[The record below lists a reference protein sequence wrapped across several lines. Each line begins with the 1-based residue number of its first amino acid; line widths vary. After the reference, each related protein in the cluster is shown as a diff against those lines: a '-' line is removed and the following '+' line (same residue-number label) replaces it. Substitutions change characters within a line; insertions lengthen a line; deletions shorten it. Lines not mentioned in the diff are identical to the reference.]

1 MVKIY
6 FTRHGETNWNNTNII
21 QGHMDSDLT
30 ENGVEMALQLREE
43 VKDIKFDKIY
53 SSDLGRAYKTA
64 ELIVPGQE
72 IIKTKL
78 LREIDM
84 GDWSGM
90 YFPDIEEK
98 YPELH
103 NTYFNNPDKYY
114 RDDGESLY
122 DLNKRVKK
130 FFEKN
135 IYKTEDETILIVS
148 HGVTIISIFNLM
160 ENNPIENFWKNRGI
174 KNAAFNIA
182 EYDGGKFKIIKKAS
196 KTKLFNI

>member
-90 YFPDIEEK
+90 YFPDIEKK
-98 YPELH
+98 YPKLH
-103 NTYFNNPDKYY
+103 STYFNNPDKYH

-130 FFEKN
+130 FFEEN

-182 EYDGGKFKIIKKAS
+182 EYDGEKFKIIKKAS